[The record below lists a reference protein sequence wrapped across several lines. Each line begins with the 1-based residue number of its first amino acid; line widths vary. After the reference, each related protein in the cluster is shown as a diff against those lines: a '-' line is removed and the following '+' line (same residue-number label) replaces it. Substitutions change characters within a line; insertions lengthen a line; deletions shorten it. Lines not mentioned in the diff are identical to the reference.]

1 MTYEHFV
8 AVLEMISSV
17 LTYVTLTLLAVVV
30 LLIALPRLAGHL
42 LIRVADDPAMQHGLA
57 VIRQVVHDGVTWL
70 MHGLIS
76 LLMTALHGLITLY
89 TAMPSQRADT
99 RYVTQT
105 TTPDGPSAPSPDG
118 PSGALPS
125 QTAIRQTEPTD
136 PDTPLLF
143 DIIARVRHEQSKES
157 VMIFLLA
164 VGWSVERIRSTLK
177 GDTNALTQQ
186 IAACSATLRE
196 MRTARLIDAQHR
208 LLRVQERKEAT
219 DDERVVRER

>member
-1 MTYEHFV
+1 MTYEDVV
-8 AVLEMISSV
+8 AVLEAVSSV

-30 LLIALPRLAGHL
+30 LLAVLPRLAGHL
-42 LIRVADDPAMQHGLA
+42 LRMVADDPAMQHGLV
-57 VIRQVVHDGVTWL
+57 VIRQAVHDGVTWL

-89 TAMPSQRADT
+89 TAMPSQRADA

-105 TTPDGPSAPSPDG
+105 ATPDNPSAPSPDE
-118 PSGALPS
+118 PSGAS
-125 QTAIRQTEPTD
+125 QRQTTGRQTEPSD
-136 PDTPLLF
+136 PDTPLLL

-157 VMIFLLA
+157 VIIFLLA

-177 GDTNALTQQ
+177 GDTNTLTQQ

-208 LLRVQERKEAT
+208 LLRVQGSNKEHDKE
-219 DDERVVRER
+219 DDL